1 MNNERRNLLF
11 LAVAA
16 LLLYWLGNWMI
27 PVTDPVET
35 NYTQTA
41 KEMLA
46 AGDFISPRIFGN
58 YWYDK
63 PIFFYWEL
71 VAAFSMFGVTD
82 FAARFFPALF
92 AAAGLLL
99 TYAFARR
106 LYDERTAFWATIIL
120 GTGVLYSILAKLILT
135 DMSLF
140 VFFGGTLGAF
150 FLGYHE
156 RQKKYFYIAYACAG
170 LGVLTK
176 GPGGVLPAGGSL
188 SCRPDRFTEGLEGEG

>member
-1 MNNERRNLLF
+1 MNERLTSGVTILCLVVLYF
-11 LAVAA
+11 WGHGALAVTA
-16 LLLYWLGNWMI
+16 
-27 PVTDPVET
+27 PVEV
-35 NYTQTA
+35 NYAQTA
-41 KEMLA
+41 KEMLT
-46 AGDFISPRIFGN
+46 AGDWFSPQIYGN

-71 VAAFSMFGVTD
+71 IAAFSMFGVTD

-156 RQKKYFYIAYACAG
+156 RQKKYFYIA
-170 LGVLTK
+170 
-176 GPGGVLPAGGSL
+176 
-188 SCRPDRFTEGLEGEG
+188 